1 MFITS
6 MSLHLLKSELESKQA
21 FFGVFAE
28 NLSRQLQPVPTMV
41 ISCTVLM
48 QCRSKGNISKG
59 GGGGEGRESLGEYR
73 GMLPQKILKSRGLE
87 MLLPAFSKS
96 YL

>member
-6 MSLHLLKSELESKQA
+6 MSLHILKSELEFKQA

-48 QCRSKGNISKG
+48 
-59 GGGGEGRESLGEYR
+59 
-73 GMLPQKILKSRGLE
+73 
-87 MLLPAFSKS
+87 
-96 YL
+96 